1 MIAVDWGSSSLRG
14 YWLDDAGAI
23 IEQRASGRGIL
34 HCEGNFADVLAELMD
49 GWPDRT
55 ILLSGMIGSRSGWI
69 EQAYLPC
76 PARLADLA
84 AALHLHHD
92 ERLPGRDIWFVP
104 GAAVQGAGETPDV
117 MRGEETQLVGLD
129 AGAGVAQVC
138 LPGTHSKWAMLHD
151 GAITGFATAMTGELF
166 ALLRQ
171 HSLLGRLMD
180 DSDTF
185 DATAFAQGVQRSGE
199 AGGLLHHLFGV
210 RALGLFERLS
220 ALAAPSYLSGVLL
233 GHEIRALAD
242 TGAKVH
248 LVGSAALTARY
259 GHALQLLGITPVN
272 APENLAARGLYRLAQ
287 QRGLLG

>member
-14 YWLDDAGAI
+14 YWLDAHGAI
-23 IEQRASGRGIL
+23 LDERASARGIL
-34 HCEGNFADVLAELMD
+34 HCDGDFAGVLAELVQ
-49 GWPDRT
+49 GWPGGT
-55 ILLSGMIGSRSGWI
+55 VLLSGMIGSRNGWV

-76 PARLADLA
+76 PASLADLA
-84 AALHLHHD
+84 AALQPHSV
-92 ERLPGRDIWFVP
+92 EQLPDHALWFVP
-104 GAAVQGAGETPDV
+104 GVAVQSAGDTPDV
-117 MRGEETQLVGLD
+117 MRGEETQLFGLD
-129 AGAGVAQVC
+129 SSAGPAQVC
-138 LPGTHSKWAMLHD
+138 LPGTHSKWATLHQ

-180 DSDTF
+180 HGDSV
-185 DATAFAQGVQRSGE
+185 DATAFAQGVQRSGD

-220 ALAAPSYLSGVLL
+220 PLAAPSYLSGVLL

-242 TGAKVH
+242 ASAKVH

-272 APENLAARGLYRLAQ
+272 APENLAARGLYRLAR
-287 QRGLLG
+287 QRGLLD